1 MLHCGLNTEDQI
13 AEEEDIIWEW
23 QKLFTEIVSVLTVE
37 DSASLN
43 ETNAP
48 NLVKESSFT
57 FKK

>member
-23 QKLFTEIVSVLTVE
+23 QKLFTEVVSVLTVD
-37 DSASLN
+37 DSATN
-43 ETNAP
+43 ETAP
-48 NLVKESSFT
+48 NLVKENSFT